1 MIYFSNSLSYKS
13 FSQETLDFKN
23 NYYNSIA
30 KSSNFDDDFVTWER
44 DLYKVGLFK
53 EKKETYTAFS
63 FVKNIIEAPAEFD
76 VKKYPENFKNFAAYV
91 KSKITDENKE
101 KIIQAMNNYVE
112 DRNYFELLGL
122 PTQFEIDLTLLD
134 QHYRKL
140 QSEVHPDRFV
150 TASAN
155 DRMQSMQ
162 VATQANE
169 AYQTLKN
176 TTARA
181 RYLLQ
186 LNGIE
191 TLEESNTAMPADFLM
206 LQMEWREAIDDA
218 NGAKNVSALDALL
231 LEIKQ
236 MAKSLS
242 QNLNGQFAEKA
253 YVKASESVRK
263 LSFIDKI
270 SADINRAIEQLEN

>member
-1 MIYFSNSLSYKS
+1 M
-13 FSQETLDFKN
+13 
-23 NYYNSIA
+23 
-30 KSSNFDDDFVTWER
+30 
-44 DLYKVGLFK
+44 DLL
-53 EKKETYTAFS
+53 
-63 FVKNIIEAPAEFD
+63 
-76 VKKYPENFKNFAAYV
+76 
-91 KSKITDENKE
+91 
-101 KIIQAMNNYVE
+101 Q
-112 DRNYFELLGL
+112 RNYFELMGL
-122 PTQFEIDLTLLD
+122 PIKFEVDLTLLD

-150 TASAN
+150 TAPAN
-155 DRMQSMQ
+155 ERLHSMQ

-186 LNGIE
+186 LNGVE
-191 TLEESNTAMPADFLM
+191 TLEESNTAMPSDFLM

-218 NGAKNVSALDALL
+218 CAANDVLALDALL
-231 LEIKQ
+231 NEIKQ

-242 QNLNGQFAEKA
+242 KTLSIQFTEKA
-253 YVKASESVRK
+253 YIQASESVRK

-270 SADINRAIEQLEN
+270 SADILRVIELTEN

>member
-1 MIYFSNSLSYKS
+1 MELL
-13 FSQETLDFKN
+13 Q
-23 NYYNSIA
+23 
-30 KSSNFDDDFVTWER
+30 
-44 DLYKVGLFK
+44 
-53 EKKETYTAFS
+53 
-63 FVKNIIEAPAEFD
+63 
-76 VKKYPENFKNFAAYV
+76 
-91 KSKITDENKE
+91 
-101 KIIQAMNNYVE
+101 
-112 DRNYFELLGL
+112 RNYFELLGL

-155 DRMQSMQ
+155 ERMQSMQ

-186 LNGIE
+186 LNGID
-191 TLEESNTAMPADFLM
+191 TMEESNTAMPADFLM
-206 LQMEWREAIDDA
+206 LQMEWREAIDEATDT
-218 NGAKNVSALDALL
+218 KDISKLDDLL
-231 LEIKQ
+231 AEIKQ

-242 QNLNGQFAEKA
+242 QNLNLQFAEKA
-253 YVKASESVRK
+253 YIQASESVRK

-270 SADINRAIEQLEN
+270 NADIHRAIEQLEN

>member
-1 MIYFSNSLSYKS
+1 MELL
-13 FSQETLDFKN
+13 Q
-23 NYYNSIA
+23 
-30 KSSNFDDDFVTWER
+30 
-44 DLYKVGLFK
+44 
-53 EKKETYTAFS
+53 
-63 FVKNIIEAPAEFD
+63 
-76 VKKYPENFKNFAAYV
+76 
-91 KSKITDENKE
+91 
-101 KIIQAMNNYVE
+101 
-112 DRNYFELLGL
+112 RNYFELLAL
-122 PTQFEIDLTLLD
+122 PAQFEVDLTLLD
-134 QHYRKL
+134 QHYRSL

-155 DRMQSMQ
+155 ERMQSMQ

-191 TLEESNTAMPADFLM
+191 TLEESNTAMPGDFLM

-218 NGAKNVSALDALL
+218 NSAKDISALDQLL
-231 LEIKQ
+231 VEIRQ
-236 MAKSLS
+236 MAQQLS
-242 QNLNGQFAEKA
+242 QGLSVQFAQKSYQE
-253 YVKASESVRK
+253 ASESVRK

-270 SADINRAIEQLEN
+270 SADIHRVIEQLENA

>member
-1 MIYFSNSLSYKS
+1 MELL
-13 FSQETLDFKN
+13 Q
-23 NYYNSIA
+23 
-30 KSSNFDDDFVTWER
+30 
-44 DLYKVGLFK
+44 
-53 EKKETYTAFS
+53 
-63 FVKNIIEAPAEFD
+63 
-76 VKKYPENFKNFAAYV
+76 
-91 KSKITDENKE
+91 
-101 KIIQAMNNYVE
+101 
-112 DRNYFELLGL
+112 RNYFELLGL

-155 DRMQSMQ
+155 ERMQSMQ

-186 LNGIE
+186 LNGID

-206 LQMEWREAIDDA
+206 LQMEWREAIDEATDT
-218 NGAKNVSALDALL
+218 KDISKLDDLL
-231 LEIKQ
+231 AEIKQ

-242 QNLNGQFAEKA
+242 QNLNLQFAEKA
-253 YVKASESVRK
+253 YIQASESVRK

-270 SADINRAIEQLEN
+270 NADIHRAIEQLEN

>member
-1 MIYFSNSLSYKS
+1 M
-13 FSQETLDFKN
+13 
-23 NYYNSIA
+23 
-30 KSSNFDDDFVTWER
+30 
-44 DLYKVGLFK
+44 DLL
-53 EKKETYTAFS
+53 
-63 FVKNIIEAPAEFD
+63 
-76 VKKYPENFKNFAAYV
+76 
-91 KSKITDENKE
+91 
-101 KIIQAMNNYVE
+101 Q
-112 DRNYFELLGL
+112 RNYFELLGL
-122 PTQFEIDLTLLD
+122 PTQFEIDLSLLD
-134 QHYRKL
+134 QRYRQL

-155 DRMQSMQ
+155 ERMQSMQ
-162 VATQANE
+162 VATQTNE

-218 NGAKNVSALDALL
+218 VAAKDLAALDQLL
-231 LEIKQ
+231 ADIKK
-236 MAKSLS
+236 MVATLS
-242 QNLNGQFAEKA
+242 QDLSAQFNEKA
-253 YVKASESVRK
+253 YPQASANVRK

-270 SADINRAIEQLEN
+270 SADIHFAIEKLEN